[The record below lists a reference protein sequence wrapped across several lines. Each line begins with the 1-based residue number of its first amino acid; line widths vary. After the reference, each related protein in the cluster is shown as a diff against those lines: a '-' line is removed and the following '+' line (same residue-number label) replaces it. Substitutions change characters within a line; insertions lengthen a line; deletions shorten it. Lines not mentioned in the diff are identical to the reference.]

1 MSELT
6 AGHEE
11 RLPKVANLLR
21 NHWEGKEDWGEIS
34 KYPGQ
39 VCPKRAANT
48 FLLCCL
54 LDYQIKGGRAWENGE
69 RLVRELRDPEDKLR
83 DPEDIWATITA
94 FSEKAWESKFKELGL
109 HRYPAAHKR
118 LWRIGREICS
128 YFDGDASKI
137 WQNSSAFDVL
147 CRLNYIGAGEQISRM
162 IVGAL
167 RDVGQIQVQGKGD
180 VKADVHVCR
189 VIGRVFFGA
198 QASPETATEV
208 TRQLNPDDPW
218 QMDRTLWTVGSA
230 FCHATK
236 TDCPHCFLSTEC
248 MHAQT
253 QSS

>member
-1 MSELT
+1 MTGLT
-6 AGHEE
+6 EGNEG
-11 RLPKVANLLR
+11 RLLRVADLLR
-21 NHWEGKEDWGEIS
+21 NHGEGTEDWGEIS

-39 VCPKRAANT
+39 VCPKRVANT

-54 LDYQIKGGRAWENGE
+54 LDYQIKADRAWESGG

-83 DPEDIWATITA
+83 GPEEIWATITA
-94 FSEKAWESKFKELGL
+94 FTEEAWKLKFKELSL

-128 YFDGDASKI
+128 YFDGDASRI
-137 WQNSSAFDVL
+137 WQDSRPFDVL

-167 RDVGQIQVQGKGD
+167 RDVGQIGGKGD

-189 VIGRVFFGA
+189 VIGRVFLGEQKA
-198 QASPETATEV
+198 PEIATAFA
-208 TRQLNPDDPW
+208 RQLNPSDPW
-218 QMDRTLWTVGSA
+218 QMDRTLWLVGST

-236 TDCPHCFLSTEC
+236 PNCSQCYLSTEC
-248 MHAQT
+248 AYAKT
-253 QSS
+253 QGS